1 MEYTP
6 RHRQPF
12 SLPQA
17 ILLDVPIIA
26 EGPCY
31 HQACD
36 AHVWVG
42 GIDASS
48 LYTEISRLQNSLVHL
63 KETQKQLRE
72 YILDSP
78 DPDISQA
85 IEENVEVMYE
95 LRSLNLCVLLSPL
108 YSASQEERIIMLKLA
123 LTHKGVP
130 AGSHLAEPISR
141 DVETSTVP
149 PETVTDT
156 DSSVGGVYL

>member
-6 RHRQPF
+6 RHKQPF

-26 EGPCY
+26 EGPCC

-42 GIDASS
+42 GIDPCP

-72 YILDSP
+72 YISHSP
-78 DPDISQA
+78 DTDISQA

-95 LRSLNLCVLLSPL
+95 LRSLNYVSFSHVCTVHPKRSELSC
-108 YSASQEERIIMLKLA
+108 
-123 LTHKGVP
+123 
-130 AGSHLAEPISR
+130 
-141 DVETSTVP
+141 
-149 PETVTDT
+149 
-156 DSSVGGVYL
+156 

>member
-1 MEYTP
+1 MCGLAELTP
-6 RHRQPF
+6 
-12 SLPQA
+12 LP
-17 ILLDVPIIA
+17 
-26 EGPCY
+26 
-31 HQACD
+31 
-36 AHVWVG
+36 
-42 GIDASS
+42 

-72 YILDSP
+72 YISDSP

-85 IEENVEVMYE
+85 IEENVDVMYE
-95 LRSLNLCVLLSPL
+95 LRSLNLCVLLRVSRL

-123 LTHKGVP
+123 LTRKGVP
-130 AGSHLAEPISR
+130 ASSHLAEPISR
-141 DVETSTVP
+141 DIEMSTVP